1 MPYELLQITERLSI
15 TAQKQRHRNIF
26 KIKTGKSRR
35 DIEPGRLLCR
45 LALFSPSRG
54 ISIRLRGEEKSILH
68 RSRQPFLTAQ
78 KQRHRS
84 LYSTTKTPGCGKIRS
99 RGFTDIRESEVVLLT
114 GKEQNHPFCTIIL
127 QLNGTK
133 IKRSVAFLIFLNR
146 FVAFLH
152 CSRLAAYY

>member
-1 MPYELLQITERLSI
+1 MIFRPPQPEGT
-15 TAQKQRHRNIF
+15 HRESARSW
-26 KIKTGKSRR
+26 KG
-35 DIEPGRLLCR
+35 
-45 LALFSPSRG
+45 SP
-54 ISIRLRGEEKSILH
+54 LREAEK
-68 RSRQPFLTAQ
+68 RNW
-78 KQRHRS
+78 
-84 LYSTTKTPGCGKIRS
+84 GCGKIRS

-146 FVAFLH
+146 FVAFLR